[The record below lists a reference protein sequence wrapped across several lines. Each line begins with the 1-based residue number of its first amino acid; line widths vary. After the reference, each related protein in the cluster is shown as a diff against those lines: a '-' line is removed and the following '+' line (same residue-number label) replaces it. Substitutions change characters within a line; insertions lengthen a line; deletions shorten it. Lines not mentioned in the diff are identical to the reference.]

1 MKNILKIS
9 YSIIFLLAGT
19 LTVNAAEKVDLLK
32 TDWSFKDY
40 LENLIGGPCKE
51 GTRFIQ
57 KFVLAVIQ

>member
-9 YSIIFLLAGT
+9 YSIIFLLVGT

-32 TDWSFKDY
+32 TDWSFKGLFGKFDR
-40 LENLIGGPCKE
+40 GPCKE